1 MPRER
6 VCIDETGKKVDVL
19 TILIY
24 CVYYMLDSLMEFINK
39 KITGRLIQLEDINF
53 ILTLPDICDNTAKI
67 LLTEAT
73 QKVIRYYRPAIEN
86 VINLASHFLFIHIIY
101 I

>member
-6 VCIDETGKKVDVL
+6 VCIDETGKKVDALKIL
-19 TILIY
+19 TY
-24 CVYYMLDSLMEFINK
+24 CVQYMLDSLMELINK
-39 KITGRLIQLEDINF
+39 KTIGKLQLEDINF

-86 VINLASHFLFIHIIY
+86 VINLASHFLFILKIY

>member
-1 MPRER
+1 MLRER
-6 VCIDETGKKVDVL
+6 VCIDETGKKVDALKIL
-19 TILIY
+19 TF
-24 CVYYMLDSLMEFINK
+24 CVQYMLNSLMENIYYK
-39 KITGRLIQLEDINF
+39 KITGRLQLEDINL

-86 VINLASHFLFIHIIY
+86 VINLASHFLFILKIY

>member
-6 VCIDETGKKVDVL
+6 VYIDETGKKVYVL
-19 TILIY
+19 TILSY
-24 CVYYMLDSLMEFINK
+24 CVHYMLESFMHRINIETK
-39 KITGRLIQLEDINF
+39 GRLQLEDINF

-86 VINLASHFLFIHIIY
+86 VINLASHFLFILIIY

>member
-6 VCIDETGKKVDVL
+6 VCIDETGKTVDVL

-24 CVYYMLDSLMEFINK
+24 CVYYMLDSLMERINK
-39 KITGRLIQLEDINF
+39 KTIGKIQLEDINL

-73 QKVIRYYRPAIEN
+73 QRVIRYYRPAIEN
-86 VINLASHFLFIHIIY
+86 VINLASHFLFILIIY